1 MRALRRA
8 AHRMWEPASRL
19 WWRARRRIGHRGTA
33 LLFFAAV
40 DLVYAVSLASA
51 TPGTLASPTYQFL
64 AQLLPIPIWAGV
76 WLGVGLL
83 CLIQA
88 FMRFDRLAF
97 AAASFLKVAWGLT
110 HLIGWIVVDL
120 PRGYLAAAIWLA
132 FAGFVQVISTWPE
145 PGGDR

>member
-1 MRALRRA
+1 
-8 AHRMWEPASRL
+8 MWEPADRL
-19 WWRARRRIGHRGTA
+19 WWRVRRRIGHRGTA

-40 DLVYAVSLASA
+40 DVVYAVSLMSA
-51 TPGTLASPTYQFL
+51 TPGMLASPTYAFL
-64 AQLLPIPIWAGV
+64 AQLLPIPVWAGV

-83 CLIQA
+83 CLVQA
-88 FMRFDRLAF
+88 CLRSDRLAF